1 MLSCFPW
8 KLFNREIENG
18 ATLLNTIRQKK
29 QLNKIHLTGTQGN
42 VLLEGDLGEFIDSTI
57 IEETLLEIRY
67 INGVLRVDIKKTE
80 LDQLLKT
87 EKVFQLD

>member
-1 MLSCFPW
+1 MGRHFSIQLD
-8 KLFNREIENG
+8 K
-18 ATLLNTIRQKK
+18 KK
-29 QLNKIHLTGTQGN
+29 QLNKIHLTETKGN

-57 IEETLLEIRY
+57 IEETLLEIRC